1 MSTLINI
8 SFCKSPIGILKI
20 YSSDDA
26 LQKIELVD
34 SFSYFECSAFNCG
47 VIEQLD
53 AYFEGRLHTFNIP
66 VEFKN
71 ATEFQK
77 KVYDELLKVS
87 YGKTKSY
94 KELAQASG
102 SPNACRA
109 VGTAMAKNP
118 IPIVVPCHRI
128 INSNGKTG
136 NYSLGGNDKKI
147 FLLDFEKS
155 HC

>member
-1 MSTLINI
+1 MINI
-8 SFCKSPIGILKI
+8 AFYKSPIGILKL

-34 SFSYFECSAFNCG
+34 LCGDFECSAFNCK
-47 VIEQLD
+47 VIEQLK

-71 ATEFQK
+71 ATEFQN